1 MNPMYWRFRHKVE
14 RMKLSALVWC
24 ELHPSPSSPNS
35 TSYYN
40 ETLHVCGYYSNIVL
54 YLWKVIWQFFFKFSF
69 SNLYNKDILLMEKK
83 NLLSENFDGFFEFLV
98 QNCWN
103 LGWIFL
109 LQEALGFYHLHPHIS
124 YLVACLYKKQIKCWK
139 IEVAWEKKI
148 NKYSLDIWI
157 V

>member
-83 NLLSENFDGFFEFLV
+83 SCSLRTLMVFWISGAKLLKSWVNFPFARSVRFLPSSSTYKLS
-98 QNCWN
+98 CC
-103 LGWIFL
+103 LFI
-109 LQEALGFYHLHPHIS
+109 QEANKMLKNRS
-124 YLVACLYKKQIKCWK
+124 CMRKK
-139 IEVAWEKKI
+139 
-148 NKYSLDIWI
+148 N
-157 V
+157 

>member
-54 YLWKVIWQFFFKFSF
+54 YLWKVIWQFFL
-69 SNLYNKDILLMEKK
+69 NLVFPIYTIRTYYLWKK
-83 NLLSENFDGFFEFLV
+83 NRALWELWWFFEFLV